1 MKSLAFALALLGL
14 TGCIAPT
21 SGTQKLADTAYDM
34 NNASRFGRMDVA
46 LEHVAMKSREQFQK
60 EHAGWMRNARI
71 VDIDFNGIQ
80 VKKDGDGEVIVT
92 LTWQRADESTTRTT
106 ILVQRWTETRNVW
119 TMASEEAKGDDG
131 LLGEKEKAKDAP
143 APDATSVA
151 ATKLPERPR
160 YQTRVIYET
169 EE

>member
-1 MKSLAFALALLGL
+1 MKHASLALAILGL
-14 TGCIAPT
+14 AGCIAPT

-34 NNASRFGRMDVA
+34 NNATRFGRMDVA
-46 LEHVAMKSREQFQK
+46 LEHVAMKSREQFQR

-80 VKKDGDGEVIVT
+80 VKPNGDGEVVVT

-106 ILVQRWTETRNVW
+106 SLIQRWTETRNIW
-119 TMASEEAKGDDG
+119 TLSSEEEKGDDG
-131 LLGEKEKAKDAP
+131 LLGEKEKAA
-143 APDATSVA
+143 DATSA
-151 ATKLPERPR
+151 APAKPERPR

-169 EE
+169 ED

>member
-1 MKSLAFALALLGL
+1 MKNAATALALLGL
-14 TGCIAPT
+14 AGCIAPT

-80 VKKDGDGEVIVT
+80 VKKDGDGEVSVT

-106 ILVQRWTETRNVW
+106 TLVQRWTETRNVW
-119 TMASEEAKGDDG
+119 TMASEEAKGDEG
-131 LLGEKEKAKDAP
+131 LLGEKEKAKDAS
-143 APDATSVA
+143 DATSVA
-151 ATKLPERPR
+151 TPKLPERPR

-169 EE
+169 ED

>member
-1 MKSLAFALALLGL
+1 MKNAAIALALLGL
-14 TGCIAPT
+14 AGCIAPT

-34 NNASRFGRMDVA
+34 NNATRFGRMDVA
-46 LEHVAMKSREQFQK
+46 LEHVALKSRAQFEK
-60 EHAGWMRNARI
+60 EHAGWMHNARI

-80 VKKDGDGEVIVT
+80 VKKDGDGEVSVT
-92 LTWQRADESTTRTT
+92 LTWQRAEESTTRTT
-106 ILVQRWTETRNVW
+106 SLIQRWTETRNVW
-119 TMASEEAKGDDG
+119 TMASEEARGDDG

-143 APDATSVA
+143 DAASVA

-160 YQTRVIYET
+160 YQTRMIYET

>member
-1 MKSLAFALALLGL
+1 MTRMKPSAFALALLGL
-14 TGCIAPT
+14 AGCIAPT

-34 NNASRFGRMDVA
+34 NNATRFGRMDVA

-80 VKKDGDGEVIVT
+80 VKKDGDGEVSVT

-106 ILVQRWTETRNVW
+106 SLIQRWTETRNVW
-119 TMASEEAKGDDG
+119 TMASEEARGDDG
-131 LLGEKEKAKDAP
+131 LLGEKEKAAAAGATSAAP
-143 APDATSVA
+143 AR
-151 ATKLPERPR
+151 PERPR
-160 YQTRVIYET
+160 YQTHVIYES
-169 EE
+169 ED

>member
-1 MKSLAFALALLGL
+1 MARMKTVALALALLGL
-14 TGCIAPT
+14 AGCIAPT

-34 NNASRFGRMDVA
+34 NNATRFGRMDVA

-80 VKKDGDGEVIVT
+80 VLKNGDGEVSVT
-92 LTWQRADESTTRTT
+92 LTWQRSDESTTRTT
-106 ILVQRWTETRNVW
+106 SLIQRWTETRNVW

-131 LLGEKEKAKDAP
+131 LLGEKDQAKDATSA
-143 APDATSVA
+143 AP
-151 ATKLPERPR
+151 TKPERPR
-160 YQTRVIYET
+160 YQTRVIYEN
-169 EE
+169 ED

>member
-1 MKSLAFALALLGL
+1 MKTVATALALLGL
-14 TGCIAPT
+14 AGCIAPT

-34 NNASRFGRMDVA
+34 NNATRFGRMDVA
-46 LEHVAMKSREQFQK
+46 LEHVAMKSREQFQR

-80 VKKDGDGEVIVT
+80 VKKDGDGEVSVT

-106 ILVQRWTETRNVW
+106 SLIQRWTETRNVW

-131 LLGEKEKAKDAP
+131 LLGEKEKAT
-143 APDATSVA
+143 DATSA
-151 ATKLPERPR
+151 APTKPERPR
-160 YQTRVIYET
+160 YQTRVIYES